1 MTTAT
6 NDDVVVEANGLVR
19 VCAWCVPM
27 VRLMEIHRAHR
38 CTDGLCP
45 DCTLRLQEED
55 RCA

>member
-6 NDDVVVEANGLVR
+6 NDDIVVEANGLVR

-55 RCA
+55 R